1 MDKKTHRQKQ
11 AHSLR
16 DNINQITEQLI
27 TELHEAELTASEKI
41 AFLKTLLPYSVG
53 KLPTASVN
61 VQIGRNGQPT
71 SARVVELT
79 ENGGVSTDKVSTS
92 GGFRLSDIAPINNL

>member
-1 MDKKTHRQKQ
+1 MEENTHKQ
-11 AHSLR
+11 TTLR
-16 DNINQITEQLI
+16 DTINEIAEQLI
-27 TELHEAELTASEKI
+27 AELHGAELTASEKI

-79 ENGGVSTDKVSTS
+79 ENGGVSIDGENRNRFTTIL
-92 GGFRLSDIAPINNL
+92 R